1 MKKTE
6 LTAMTVD
13 ALKALAKKLKVVL
26 PSGARKADIIN
37 ALAADDTG
45 SLTKTRK
52 PVAKKSTPEKKP
64 AEQKRTGRIPVEKKP
79 DRVREWKMP
88 AGSEEPLLAQ
98 AQVTDS
104 KFYTGPE
111 QKAPAV
117 PSRELPEGYNQDQI
131 VLMVRDP
138 YWAYAYWEA
147 TPSRIEKEKSW
158 FGWNSKL
165 CVRIYD
171 ITGVQFDGKN
181 ANGYF
186 DQEVYERRGNWYF
199 DLSKPSH
206 SFCAELGLRSPDGK
220 FLTIARSN
228 YITMPRDGVSD
239 VLDEEWMLVEED
251 FWKLYGMAGPGGSS
265 PQLQELWKRMRMHGI
280 TSPGMFSR
288 EKAKRK

>member
-1 MKKTE
+1 
-6 LTAMTVD
+6 MTID
-13 ALKALAKKLKVVL
+13 KLKALAKKMNVNL
-26 PSGARKADIIN
+26 PAGAKKAEIIG
-37 ALAADDTG
+37 ALSEGAAAPSNG
-45 SLTKTRK
+45 RK
-52 PVAKKSTPEKKP
+52 PIAKKTEGNKKTEGRKKAASTP
-64 AEQKRTGRIPVEKKP
+64 TEKKP
-79 DRVREWKMP
+79 DRTRGWKMP
-88 AGSEEPLLAQ
+88 AGAEEPLLAQ
-98 AQVTDS
+98 EQVAES

-111 QKAPAV
+111 RTTAAPS
-117 PSRELPEGYNQDQI
+117 SRELPYDYNEDRI

-138 YWAYAYWEA
+138 YWASAYWEA

-171 ITGVQFDGKN
+171 ITGIQFDGKN
-181 ANGYF
+181 ANGYI

-199 DLSKPSH
+199 DLSKPTH
-206 SFCAELGLRSPDGK
+206 SFCADIGLLSPDGR
-220 FLTIARSN
+220 FLMIARSN

-251 FWKLYGMAGPGGSS
+251 FWKMYGMPTGSS
-265 PQLQELWKRMRMHGI
+265 PQMQEMWKRMRMHGI